1 MLIPLM
7 IGKPRTRSELTD
19 SLNVQEVISSLNR
32 FWGRF
37 WLLVAALLLV
47 ELGGATVPTAQAGEK
62 DDVET
67 LLQLENDMAQAWV
80 QRDAQTL
87 MRTLADDYT
96 LSGTD
101 DFLID
106 KDEYLA
112 GLDNPEFR
120 TTSAMVDDLRIRVY
134 GDAAVVTGR
143 AVYRGWSKKGGK
155 YVRRFRFTDAFIRRD
170 GAWKCVATHAS
181 GLPPE

>member
-170 GAWKCVATHAS
+170 GAWKCVATHVS